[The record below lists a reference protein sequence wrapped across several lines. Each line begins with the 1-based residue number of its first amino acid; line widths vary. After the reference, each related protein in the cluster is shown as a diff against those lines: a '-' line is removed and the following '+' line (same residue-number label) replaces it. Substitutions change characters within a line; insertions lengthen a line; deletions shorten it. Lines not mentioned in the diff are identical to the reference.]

1 MGKKKSVVLMIL
13 LTIVIGVLCALTAF
27 PAFTLPGTSGVKKWN
42 PVVLQ
47 YDLGADLG
55 GGYYAYYYPE
65 GVISETE
72 YKNNVAVLEGEE
84 KTDYEESYMQVAGSN
99 LYFSTEE
106 KLNIVDGDKLS
117 TDFKNAFDKAS
128 KEIANRFAEKQ
139 YSDYRVSV
147 VEGYALKIQLP
158 ASENSDKAGAAL
170 AYLANTGKM
179 TVKKGGEVID
189 MLQED
194 GATINDVIKRISI
207 ATRYKTAY
215 LSIRLTDEG
224 EAMLNGVKGS
234 LSSSTEA
241 QSATD
246 TSTLTTLDIVIGEET
261 IAQVYSDSVMHD
273 NEIRVLFVDEVNR
286 DYIET
291 VKILMESAMATG
303 GFDVTFEADAVRVYE
318 PVYGDNVLTL
328 LFIAVGTVIVGII
341 VASIIKMKK
350 FGVVSLYATLSYCII
365 TLICFAFI
373 TSGTFEISLGT
384 VLVFVVGLLLVN
396 FIQSYIYNAIRAKNA
411 EGKAPIS
418 SVKGGYKETLGTVID
433 IYAVLIL
440 GALALLIATAG
451 LRTVALQA
459 LICFIAGAFIN
470 LLWARFIN
478 FVYSSTQKDLFK
490 YYRFIKEDDEDDE

>member
-27 PAFTLPGTSGVKKWN
+27 PAFTLPGTNGVKKWN

-47 YDLGADLG
+47 YDLSADLG

-65 GVISETE
+65 GVISEAE
-72 YKNNVAVLEGEE
+72 YQNNVAVLEGEE
-84 KTDYEESYMQVAGSN
+84 KTDYEQSYMQVEGSS
-99 LYFSTEE
+99 LYFSTDE
-106 KLNIVDGDKLS
+106 KLNVTIGGELS
-117 TDFKNAFDKAS
+117 ADFISAFDKAS
-128 KEIANRFAEKQ
+128 KEIANRFADKQ

-147 VEGYALKIQLP
+147 VDGYALKIQLP
-158 ASENSDKAGAAL
+158 ASENSDKASAAL

-179 TVKKGGEVID
+179 TIKKGGEVID
-189 MLQED
+189 MLQEE
-194 GATINDVIKRISI
+194 GATVNDVIKRISI
-207 ATRYKTAY
+207 GTRYKAAY

-224 EAMLNGVKGS
+224 EDMIESVKGS
-234 LSSSTEA
+234 LSASTAA
-241 QSATD
+241 QSSAD
-246 TSTLTTLDIVIGEET
+246 TSTLTTLDIVIGDET

-273 NEIRVLFVDEVNR
+273 NEIRVLFVDEVNK

-291 VKILMESAMATG
+291 VKILMESAMTTG
-303 GFDVTFEADAVRVYE
+303 GFDITFEADAVRVYE
-318 PVYGDNVLTL
+318 PVYGDNALTL
-328 LFIAVGTVIVGII
+328 LFIAIGVVIVATVI
-341 VASIIKMKK
+341 ASIIKMGK

-373 TSGTFEISLGT
+373 TSGTFEVSLGT
-384 VLVFVVGLLLVN
+384 VLVFLLGLLLVN
-396 FIQSYIYNAIRAKNA
+396 LLQTVIYKAIKEKKAQ
-411 EGKAPIS
+411 GKAVIS
-418 SVKGGYKETLGTVID
+418 AVKGGYKDTLGTIID

-440 GALALLIATAG
+440 GSLALLIATAG

-478 FVYSSTQKDLFK
+478 FTYSSAHKDAYK
-490 YYRFIKEDDEDDE
+490 YYRFVREDDDDE